1 MNWLPKKSLLFVLVV
16 REFISYNSSLLYQ
29 DCCVDFNQ
37 LKEVVSRLLSGSTIF
52 YLCELG
58 RRYIKENLR

>member
-29 DCCVDFNQ
+29 DCYVDFNQ
-37 LKEVVSRLLSGSTIF
+37 LKEVVSRLLSESLLT
-52 YLCELG
+52 YTK
-58 RRYIKENLR
+58 RYVER